1 MANKLYKG
9 YMIDLDG
16 TIYRGKER
24 IPAAKRFIERLQK
37 FDIPFLF
44 VTNNSTR
51 TPEQIVENLSK
62 NYDIH
67 VTKKHVYT
75 SALATADYIADL
87 DQQKRKAY
95 VIGQLGLQKALLNR
109 GFEFEEQN
117 PDYVVVGLDTDV
129 TYHKLELATLAVRN
143 GAKFIGTNPDSNLPS
158 ERGMIPS
165 AGALVSSVEYATQQ
179 EATYVGKP
187 ESIIMEKAL
196 EKMGLAENEVAMI
209 GDNYHTDIMAGINFG
224 MDTII
229 VYTGLSTRE
238 EVANEKIQPT
248 YQIDS
253 LDEWQVSDA
262 EK

>member
-1 MANKLYKG
+1 MPNKLYKG

-37 FDIPFLF
+37 FEIPFLF

-67 VTKKHVYT
+67 VKKENVYT

-87 DQQKRKAY
+87 DEHKRQVYA
-95 VIGQLGLQKALLNR
+95 VGQLGLQQALLDR
-109 GFEFEEQN
+109 GFWFNEQD

-143 GAKFIGTNPDSNLPS
+143 GAKFIGT
-158 ERGMIPS
+158 
-165 AGALVSSVEYATQQ
+165 TQ
-179 EATYVGKP
+179 
-187 ESIIMEKAL
+187 
-196 EKMGLAENEVAMI
+196 
-209 GDNYHTDIMAGINFG
+209 
-224 MDTII
+224 
-229 VYTGLSTRE
+229 
-238 EVANEKIQPT
+238 IQI
-248 YQIDS
+248 YQVNG
-253 LDEWQVSDA
+253 E
-262 EK
+262 

>member
-1 MANKLYKG
+1 MPNKLYKG

-37 FDIPFLF
+37 FEIPFLF

-67 VTKKHVYT
+67 VKKENVYT

-87 DQQKRKAY
+87 DEHKRQVYA
-95 VIGQLGLQKALLNR
+95 VGQLGLQQALLDR
-109 GFEFEEQN
+109 GFRFNEQ
-117 PDYVVVGLDTDV
+117 D
-129 TYHKLELATLAVRN
+129 ATLAVRN

-165 AGALVSSVEYATQQ
+165 AGSIVACIEYATQQ
-179 EATYVGKP
+179 KATYVGKP
-187 ESIIMEKAL
+187 ENIIMEKAL
-196 EKMGLAENEVAMI
+196 EKMNLPEDQVAMV
-209 GDNYHTDIMAGINFG
+209 GDNYRTDIMAGINFG

-229 VYTGLSTRE
+229 VYTGLSTKE
-238 EVANEKIQPT
+238 EVAREKVQPT

-253 LDEWQVSDA
+253 LDEWQVSDE